1 MARIRT
7 YPLVEQADITA
18 DDYLLGN
25 DLNDGSV
32 ITKRFSLEDL
42 KDFINDGT
50 DQSLIDLVPKSYT
63 LGINSAGSGVTPVPL
78 LTSYRRGEDRT
89 TFNSDTTDPNY
100 TRDVTI
106 DRAEDGLTAFLT
118 TNNQASGSNGNGGYF
133 IRFENYDQEFFWT
146 SFVGATLEIT
156 TEDGVVYTATTRQ
169 PDAPGFGPA
178 FGTLQSIWDSF
189 SEYTDPST
197 STHYTENGDFYN
209 FLELETISVPVDGQG
224 QNTAPQIVNPQIRS
238 ITVMPGNNSNIW
250 YYVVEAIGDV
260 DIKGNLTTGN
270 RVDVGES
277 GDNSAELHVHGTIF
291 LAEDNDGIVFG
302 DTADSESVQLRTDT
316 AGDDLTIT
324 GGGFV
329 DIRPDSGFRVN
340 SNERSEFR
348 TDILVD
354 TVDATDHV
362 LTVQDEAET
371 LSAGTGNKTVI
382 TPTGVEVNGTDLATS
397 IGDGFAPNQGA
408 GTATLSTL
416 TVAGTTY
423 NIPSPTGSTAVFPG
437 VDVDLANSPT
447 AFNIATFFTGDID
460 IDPGTG
466 VISIT
471 VGNEVTVPDL
481 STTVIT
487 TTADGNTASIDTS
500 QESALNTAFTGGNLF
515 FTEAAYTSVG
525 TVLTD
530 SDNVYQ
536 VTNVNATELEITYS
550 LIPGT
555 SFRVATNRTEIR
567 SNIFLPGTPERG
579 AGNNRVLFIDAN
591 NSNAVSYG
599 DLEVSGNF
607 QAATYEVAD
616 GGATGTIESID
627 FIGDHN
633 IDTSTNGANNP
644 IIDITGRYRSNP
656 LQTGNFTAEEW
667 NLYVL
672 DTVAVTDPATTPTVT
687 LPQSPVAGDSIKF
700 SNLSVIGAGNTMVD
714 SSVWSIA
721 AGTNTGNA
729 QYIMKQT
736 TPLQLDDPTAGFELY
751 YTGTTAGWI
760 IIGIN

>member
-18 DDYLLGN
+18 NDYLLGN

-32 ITKRFSLEDL
+32 ITKRFSLEEL
-42 KDFINDGT
+42 SNYFGNDSHFWERTARSWTIGVSS
-50 DQSLIDLVPKSYT
+50 DGQSTAS
-63 LGINSAGSGVTPVPL
+63 VPL
-78 LTSYRRGEDRT
+78 LTTVRNSNERT
-89 TFNSDTTDPNY
+89 TPEITQLILNNPDDIIMDFTDNNPSASSDGNGNYWIRFTNYELPYFITTFIGATVSFEIGGVTY
-100 TRDVTI
+100 TGTLSNFQRFFDNPYFSN
-106 DRAEDGLTAFLT
+106 DGGVT
-118 TNNQASGSNGNGGYF
+118 TNYY
-133 IRFENYDQEFFWT
+133 NYVEFTPTESIGFT
-146 SFVGATLEIT
+146 GESTITELTLT
-156 TEDGVVYTATTRQ
+156 
-169 PDAPGFGPA
+169 
-178 FGTLQSIWDSF
+178 
-189 SEYTDPST
+189 
-197 STHYTENGDFYN
+197 
-209 FLELETISVPVDGQG
+209 
-224 QNTAPQIVNPQIRS
+224 
-238 ITVMPGNNSNIW
+238 PGNNGVTFALLTALS
-250 YYVVEAIGDV
+250 DV
-260 DIKGNLTTGN
+260 DILGNLTTGN

-302 DTADSESVQLRTDT
+302 DTADSESVQLRTDA

-362 LTVQDEAET
+362 VTVQDEAET
-371 LSAGTGNKTVI
+371 LSAGNGNKTVI

-397 IGDGFAPNQGA
+397 IGAGFMPNQGA

-447 AFNIATFFTGDID
+447 AFNIATFFTGDIN

-466 VISIT
+466 TISIT
-471 VGNEVTVPDL
+471 VGNEITIPAG
-481 STTVIT
+481 TIT
-487 TTADGNTASIDTS
+487 TTADGNTATIDTS
-500 QESALNTAFTGGNLF
+500 QESALNTAFSGGDLF

-530 SDNVYQ
+530 ADNVYQ
-536 VTNVNATELEITYS
+536 VTNVNAADLEITYS

-700 SNLSVIGAGNTMVD
+700 SNLSVIGDGNTMVD

>member
-18 DDYLLGN
+18 NDYLLGN

-32 ITKRFSLEDL
+32 ITKRFSLEEL
-42 KDFINDGT
+42 SNYFGNDSHFWERTARSWTIGVSS
-50 DQSLIDLVPKSYT
+50 DGQSTAS
-63 LGINSAGSGVTPVPL
+63 VPL
-78 LTSYRRGEDRT
+78 LTTVRNSNERT
-89 TFNSDTTDPNY
+89 TPEITQLILNNPDDVIMDFTDNNPSASSDGNGNYWIRFTNYELPYFITTFIGATVSFEIGGVTY
-100 TRDVTI
+100 TGTLSNFQRFFDNPYFSN
-106 DRAEDGLTAFLT
+106 DGGVT
-118 TNNQASGSNGNGGYF
+118 TNYY
-133 IRFENYDQEFFWT
+133 NYVEFTPTESIGFT
-146 SFVGATLEIT
+146 GESTITELTLT
-156 TEDGVVYTATTRQ
+156 
-169 PDAPGFGPA
+169 
-178 FGTLQSIWDSF
+178 
-189 SEYTDPST
+189 
-197 STHYTENGDFYN
+197 
-209 FLELETISVPVDGQG
+209 
-224 QNTAPQIVNPQIRS
+224 
-238 ITVMPGNNSNIW
+238 PGNNGVTFALLTALS
-250 YYVVEAIGDV
+250 DV
-260 DIKGNLTTGN
+260 DILGNLTTGN

-277 GDNSAELHVHGTIF
+277 GDNSAELYVHGTIF

-302 DTADSESVQLRTDT
+302 DTADSESVQLRTDA

-362 LTVQDEAET
+362 VTVQDEAET

-397 IGDGFAPNQGA
+397 IGAGFAPNQGA

-447 AFNIATFFTGDID
+447 AFNIATFFTGNID

-466 VISIT
+466 VVSIT
-471 VGNEVTVPDL
+471 VGNEITVPAG
-481 STTVIT
+481 TIT
-487 TTADGNTASIDTS
+487 TTANGNTATIDTS

-530 SDNVYQ
+530 ADNVYQ
-536 VTNVNATELEITYS
+536 ITNVNATDLEITYS

-555 SFRVATNRTEIR
+555 SFRVVTDRTEIN

-700 SNLSVIGAGNTMVD
+700 SNLSVIGDGNTMVD